1 MKRNILYTGL
11 LVAGMTLWTS
21 CDHEPDFPGLD
32 VKGES
37 LTNVAKY
44 ADTYPGAAF
53 NADNL
58 AKETLPE
65 WLLKKYYTC
74 DKGSSAMVT
83 YKYTP
88 SIPEYVSAV
97 SAATTYTVTA
107 ENYQTVWGDMP
118 FTYFSPSNKATQYVP
133 EFLNEVIETPVDNQL
148 VVVNYN
154 QADTDGS
161 FDGQVIFEDDL
172 ESNSLDSWKTVVM
185 SDESNNT
192 NNWRVGSFDDNHYLQ
207 ATAFNTKAEGLVS
220 SYLISA
226 KKIDITDAKMKL
238 SFDALYA
245 NYQEAGGRL
254 TVYLSENLA
263 GFTKSDVEAA
273 TWTNITSSFNINT
286 SPSGSGDLAPV
297 GEYSMA
303 GYAGKKIYL
312 AFKYDGDNTAG
323 SKATTTIRIDN
334 ITIKSGELKIA
345 DSYPVSTFYQ
355 YKEES
360 AKWQAYN
367 DVILLQPQDYDA
379 MGVTKLTASSA
390 QSYISSY
397 LGLKYPYAQSG
408 NIKAVGFKLAEDK
421 FMAIELQKST
431 TGWTSTSDVV
441 EMTDEYEFDG
451 AAWVYKRTVPKAAL
465 NLTFDEDG
473 RKITAKDPTMIEGW
487 LNIALGTGGQP
498 WYDKSYNKNN
508 YTECTAYGVSDGPV
522 DSWMIT
528 PVLEIKSNYILTF
541 DMTSGHWTHDAL
553 HVYISTTFSG
563 DKEDLSADDV
573 ESTWKEV
580 TENFNLPQVV
590 GKYGTSVN
598 VGSYPMTEYVGQQVY
613 IAFRYLGDKAEN
625 QTSTVQ
631 LDNIYVGE

>member
-133 EFLNEVIETPVDNQL
+133 EFLSEVIETPVDNQL

-303 GYAGKKIYL
+303 GYA
-312 AFKYDGDNTAG
+312 
-323 SKATTTIRIDN
+323 
-334 ITIKSGELKIA
+334 
-345 DSYPVSTFYQ
+345 
-355 YKEES
+355 
-360 AKWQAYN
+360 
-367 DVILLQPQDYDA
+367 
-379 MGVTKLTASSA
+379 
-390 QSYISSY
+390 
-397 LGLKYPYAQSG
+397 G